1 MGVRLALAWEGAFCL
16 SHPPTP
22 THTDPSIFSDWVV
35 LQSRDQKEIYQYL
48 SPFRPLKPD
57 FWQLCSSLK
66 AERGIKNRERKEEN
80 RKVPWLHSHCQIM
93 ETEITVWAPP
103 DALKVGC
110 QRLWPPLIVGLSSS
124 NDSRV
129 PSPWRPLSSEV
140 KTASSCVTGSC
151 G

>member
-22 THTDPSIFSDWVV
+22 THTDPSIFSDRVV